1 MSEAKC
7 IAVIGGSGLYE
18 MEGLGNVQEI
28 QVDTPFGKPSDP
40 FIKGTIKCMTEEG
53 EEDVELVF
61 LPRHGK
67 GHRISPS
74 EINSRA
80 NIYGFKKLGAKVLLS
95 VSAVGSM
102 KQEIAPGDI
111 VLVDQFI
118 DRTKLDSRGHSFFG
132 DGVVAHVSLANPTCP
147 RLAEILKNASKDKGK
162 IHYSGTYIT
171 IEGPQFSTRAESNVY
186 RGLNVDVIGMTACP
200 EYKLAR
206 EAQMHFA
213 VLALSTDY
221 DCWKE
226 DEAHVTVEAVMET
239 MRSNVD
245 KAKSIIKSAVPLI
258 ANDWKNLSDCSCA
271 QSLKNAV
278 MTNPELIPK
287 ETYSKLELLIGNYIQ
302 RPKDKR

>member
-1 MSEAKC
+1 MSETKC
-7 IAVIGGSGLYE
+7 IGVIGGSGLYE
-18 MEGLGNVQEI
+18 MEGLSNIQEI
-28 QVDTPFGKPSDP
+28 QVDTPFGKPSDA
-40 FIKGTIKCMTEEG
+40 FIKGTIKCKTEE
-53 EEDVELVF
+53 VELVF
-61 LPRHGK
+61 LPRHGR

-111 VLVDQFI
+111 VIVDQFI
-118 DRTKLDSRGHSFFG
+118 DRTKLDRGHSFFG
-132 DGVVAHVSLANPTCP
+132 DGVVAHVSLADPVCP
-147 RLAEILKNASKDKGK
+147 RLREHLKEASKTNGK
-162 IHYSGTYIT
+162 VHHSGTYIT

-186 RGLNVDVIGMTACP
+186 RSLNVDVIGMTACP

-206 EAQMHFA
+206 EAELHFA
-213 VLALSTDY
+213 VMALSTDY

-245 KAKSIIKSAVPLI
+245 KAKTIIRAVVPLI
-258 ANDWKNLSDCSCA
+258 ANDWDKLSDCSCA
-271 QSLKNAV
+271 HSLKNAV
-278 MTNPELIPK
+278 MTNTDLIPK
-287 ETYSKLELLIGNYIQ
+287 ESYSKLDLLIGNYIQ
-302 RPKDKR
+302 RPKEKN